1 MYRHH
6 VTTNDKAWQQKTNA
20 WLVVLYSRF
29 KRNRTLYCIVDRDA
43 FTDKSMLAMHGGHE
57 QFLCADQAPPSTITR
72 AAQAY
77 PTSSPQ
83 RIPRPPPP
91 PQQPPQ
97 PMQQRGLLG
106 ALMNLPIVA
115 ITGSFGLLFGSHRT
129 QHIRSSIPRKPAPAS
144 VMVQQ
149 DPRYAFCS
157 ALQRNLMS
165 PTQGGCLRTH

>member
-1 MYRHH
+1 MSTMYRHH

-57 QFLCADQAPPSTITR
+57 QFLCADQAPPSTTTR

-115 ITGSFGLLFGSHRT
+115 ITGSFGLLFGAIGLST
-129 QHIRSSIPRKPAPAS
+129 SAAAYLGSQLLPAS
-144 VMVQQ
+144 WYNRIRGM
-149 DPRYAFCS
+149 PSARHCS
-157 ALQRNLMS
+157 A
-165 PTQGGCLRTH
+165 T